1 MKVFSEIKTGT
12 DGREYGIRYLL
23 TDEEASWLRRVG
35 LVGQLYEVVGMK
47 AVADMAVAAIELDNH
62 VGEGGAVQ

>member
-1 MKVFSEIKTGT
+1 MKIYSEIKTGT

-23 TDEEASWLRRVG
+23 TEEEASWLRRVG

>member
-62 VGEGGAVQ
+62 VSEGGAVQ

>member
-1 MKVFSEIKTGT
+1 MKIYSEIKTGT

>member
-12 DGREYGIRYLL
+12 DGREYGVRYLL

-47 AVADMAVAAIELDNH
+47 AVADIAVAAIELDNH
-62 VGEGGAVQ
+62 VGEGGVVQ

>member
-1 MKVFSEIKTGT
+1 MKIYSEIKTGT

-62 VGEGGAVQ
+62 VGEGGTVQ